1 VTAGYSDNRDPVRGG
16 PPPADTRPGIDA
28 GRLWAGGIAT
38 AVVAALAAI
47 VGLLIARGVFHVTV
61 LEPRGQGAWGDA
73 STAEYALAAAAV
85 ALAATALM
93 QLLSLTVP
101 VPWQFFQWI
110 MGLVTLIGVVL
121 PLTLKVALSAKV
133 ATALINLALGIIIT
147 ALVSSMA
154 ASARTVHQR
163 KRGGGGQAGPPTGY
177 GQPRE
182 SYGQPRESYD
192 RPPEAYG
199 RPPEPYGRP
208 PQQEPYD
215 APTRPYDRPA

>member
-1 VTAGYSDNRDPVRGG
+1 VTAGYSDNQTPAGG
-16 PPPADTRPGIDA
+16 GLPPGTRPGVDA
-28 GRLWAGGIAT
+28 GRLWAGGVAT

-61 LEPRGQGAWGDA
+61 LEPKGQGMWGDA

-93 QLLSLTVP
+93 HLLSLAVP

-121 PLTLKVALSAKV
+121 PLTLHVAMSAKI
-133 ATALINLALGIIIT
+133 ATALINLALGIVIT

-154 ASARTVHQR
+154 ASARTLHSR
-163 KRGGGGQAGPPTGY
+163 KRTGGGQGGPPQGY
-177 GQPRE
+177 NQQQGQPRE
-182 SYGQPRESYD
+182 TYE
-192 RPPEAYG
+192 RPPET
-199 RPPEPYGRP
+199 
-208 PQQEPYD
+208 YD